1 MFALDGEI
9 VIPAGRAFSFDALL
23 QRIHPAASRVQRLA
37 AETPAI
43 YVDFDLVAAEDGRSL
58 LTRPLRE
65 RRNGG
70 MAATTR
76 GIPAASA
83 RVAYWAE
90 RSGQNGTC
98 SYLCRAGDRQPA
110 AMLRGLIGRCD
121 ASNHLA
127 DSGVYDATL
136 SRLAVSALRC
146 IKHFHAS
153 LATDSRKREA
163 LRHTQNERLLLL
175 KKYRICE

>member
-98 SYLCRAGDRQPA
+98 SYLCRAG
-110 AMLRGLIGRCD
+110 G
-121 ASNHLA
+121 S
-127 DSGVYDATL
+127 ATGGNVTW
-136 SRLAVSALRC
+136 SHR
-146 IKHFHAS
+146 
-153 LATDSRKREA
+153 TM
-163 LRHTQNERLLLL
+163 
-175 KKYRICE
+175 